1 VIESCSY
8 TIDLNKQIW
17 EYGWF
22 ILYFAIVC
30 IMIVAYITWMITRLH
45 VNRVIEKHNQEL
57 ILAKKQLEM
66 GRETIQAIA
75 AAVDAKDERTCQHSF
90 RVAEYSA
97 LIAERSGW
105 SKEEC
110 ENLRQIALLH
120 DIGKIGIPDSVL
132 NKPSKLTDEE
142 YELMKS
148 HVLVGSQ
155 ILKDFSLVDNVIDGA
170 LYHHERYDGKG
181 YIYGL
186 KGEEIPVDARI
197 IGIADA
203 FDAMTS
209 NRVYRQHMDMGYVV
223 NELKKGA
230 GTQFDPAYTKILLEL
245 IEDGT
250 INLEPRTQEEPQP

>member
-1 VIESCSY
+1 
-8 TIDLNKQIW
+8 
-17 EYGWF
+17 
-22 ILYFAIVC
+22 
-30 IMIVAYITWMITRLH
+30 MTR
-45 VNRVIEKHNQEL
+45 
-57 ILAKKQLEM
+57 KQLKM

-75 AAVDAKDERTCQHSF
+75 ATVDAKDENTSQHSF

-97 LIAERSGW
+97 LIAGRCGW

-132 NKPSKLTDEE
+132 NKPAKLTDEE
-142 YELMKS
+142 YDIMKS
-148 HVLVGSQ
+148 HVLIGSQ
-155 ILKDFSLVDNVIDGA
+155 ILKDFTLVDNVIEGA

-181 YIYGL
+181 YIHGL
-186 KGEEIPVDARI
+186 KGEDIPVNARI

-209 NRVYRQHMDMGYVV
+209 NRVYRQHMDMEYVI
-223 NELKKGA
+223 NELKQGA
-230 GTQFDPAYTKILLEL
+230 GTQFDPVFTKILLEL

-250 INLEPRTQEEPQP
+250 INGAICEANEIS